1 MDHFWC
7 MIKVLNGGASG
18 FLAGNWAQDLMHSRW
33 KLSLCY
39 IPQSCSKTDKYSLTY
54 LAMYLQKIDDIYLPK
69 ELLSKF
75 SNEAFDT
82 KDILGFCSSA
92 MNHFYLP
99 SGRSED
105 WHFFLLSPR
114 EREKSLINLR
124 WWASSITV
132 HTTWDSYLISCGQGK
147 HV

>member
-1 MDHFWC
+1 
-7 MIKVLNGGASG
+7 
-18 FLAGNWAQDLMHSRW
+18 
-33 KLSLCY
+33 
-39 IPQSCSKTDKYSLTY
+39 
-54 LAMYLQKIDDIYLPK
+54 MYLQKIDDIYLPK

-105 WHFFLLSPR
+105 
-114 EREKSLINLR
+114 
-124 WWASSITV
+124 
-132 HTTWDSYLISCGQGK
+132 
-147 HV
+147 